1 MQKIFWSLM
10 LTMGLAGH
18 AGAQAQVKPLS
29 LKYVGET
36 SIVTGAKFDETTIG
50 GLSGITYADGVL
62 NAVSDDKGRWGEP
75 RFYQFDLKIDGKT
88 VTLIPKS
95 FKPVKGL
102 KKEGSRKA
110 FLDLEGLALM
120 PDGDFLISSE
130 GNNDLKP
137 RSMPRVFRVAAD
149 GKWKY
154 DLTVPD
160 KYLPERTGQQSK
172 GIQNNGA
179 FEGLT
184 ATRDGKFV
192 FTSLEAPLT
201 QDIDMENEANGA
213 IIRIL
218 KFEDRGAQRGYFTP
232 AAEFAYKVDAFR
244 DNQIGREIFRGV
256 SEILALSESKI
267 IVLERGARL
276 HGKGWKTTVGLYV
289 ADISKATDTLAM
301 VKLADHKYTLAEKVK
316 LVDFETDLTKERGK
330 KDVQNFEAL
339 AFGPN
344 LPDGR
349 RTLLVMSDN
358 NFSKN
363 EVTELLVF
371 AIEGE

>member
-1 MQKIFWSLM
+1 MQKIFWSSVLV
-10 LTMGLAGH
+10 LGIVCQ
-18 AGAQAQVKPLS
+18 AQALS

-50 GLSGITYADGVL
+50 GLSGITYHDGIL

-75 RFYQFDLKIDGKT
+75 RFYQFDFKVDGKT
-88 VTLIPKS
+88 ISLIPKS
-95 FKPVKGL
+95 VKFVKGL
-102 KKEGSRKA
+102 KKEGARKA
-110 FLDLEGLALM
+110 FLDLEGLVSL

-137 RSMPRVFRVAAD
+137 RSMPRVFRVDAE

-154 DLTVPD
+154 DFTIPD

-201 QDIDMENEANGA
+201 QDIDMETEANGP
-213 IIRIL
+213 IVRIL
-218 KFEDRGAQRGYFTP
+218 KFEDRGAQRGYFAP
-232 AAEFAYKVDAFR
+232 AAEFAYKIDAFH
-244 DNQIGREIFRGV
+244 DNQVGREIFRGV
-256 SEILALSESKI
+256 SEILALSENKV

-276 HGKGWKTTVGLYV
+276 YGKGWKTTVGLYL
-289 ADISKATDTLAM
+289 ADLSKATDTLAM